1 MCTIS
6 KGMPSV
12 KMTDWL
18 FDQLPSQSCSCTKGS
33 NKIGRAKFC
42 LSCNKNGYF
51 FTVQWAALKKTT
63 FLVQLK
69 QIFGPSYFVRALNE
83 YKKLKVYIEGDL
95 GQSRFKKKMLK

>member
-1 MCTIS
+1 M
-6 KGMPSV
+6 
-12 KMTDWL
+12 
-18 FDQLPSQSCSCTKGS
+18 
-33 NKIGRAKFC
+33 
-42 LSCNKNGYF
+42 
-51 FTVQWAALKKTT
+51 QWAALKKTT